1 MGNDYLSGLGQ
12 DFLKKLQLDKAQEA
26 AKEKINNDGNLDFNE
41 TQELA
46 GSVFSIGEDG
56 TVSVEDSTINNLLSD
71 LGVDKKSADYDQLV
85 EETRNEL
92 MTNVQDVVSQNE
104 EQITTEE
111 GQTEYDLIVANYGEY
126 LESIGVDIDD
136 YSADDEDWSAI
147 SQIIADANPDLNV
160 AWGEE
165 IPAGTQINL
174 PKIKIDENGKLVQ
187 APDEET
193 SSVNEETKNEYLE
206 RIEDLMADKDGIK
219 GTDDDLDMIPD
230 DISVEIDGQTYD
242 KTAIQELFDPAN
254 LKNSDISGETIEKIY
269 NVLASGDLDGPGNGT
284 DSMGALKDAISSVVS
299 EYNGEAQNYDGE
311 GIEGFE
317 NTTGLIDNGDGTYSV
332 EVQEWGSD
340 ALDGNEYANDALS
353 RIIANYYPDVEM
365 YSEEYDKVLEEIMS
379 RNEQITDPN
388 LIQTGD
394 KIELPVPEYDE
405 SGAITG
411 FKTPEEVQAA
421 NESQESETT
430 EVTGEVDSTEATDGT
445 SGVDGTNTTSTTP
458 TPTPSSYEGTD
469 SAVQTEI
476 SDEVKEDLE
485 ALGMDPDKVEIQTD
499 IMGNTNYYQ
508 PSEDNENTGV
518 AISYNDYGEI
528 TKSFYENGN
537 LIAAEYYDENN
548 TLTGKSFNYEDGS
561 TMSEVY
567 NEDGKV
573 AARTRF
579 DANGQLI
586 SSETFQYGDDG
597 SYTMTTTDET
607 TGEET
612 TATYEA
618 SPTEPTESPDLIS
631 EEESSGTTTNPEA
644 STNPGTT
651 TAPGTTT
658 DPGTSSDPE
667 VTTDPGTTD
676 PGIGD
681 EPVTITP
688 GVTIDPGETEAD
700 PGLYDPEITG
710 DPTTE
715 AEPETAA
722 AEEDVISD
730 EKAER
735 LAKELHSAMEGWGT
749 DDEAVKNILQNDK
762 ISDADLIKIMKNYPG
777 DEGLTRDIQGDFS
790 GKTED
795 ELTSRITD
803 ALSSE
808 DPLTEETADLIAKEL
823 YQATGAHLGTNEQFV
838 EEMFEKLSPE
848 ALALVNERY
857 STVNEGRTLKE
868 DIKGDFSFGAE
879 DDLIKKLNDA
889 TMSGLKSENMTEEQ
903 AKQYAQELFNAMD
916 GLGTD
921 EETVESIIENVTPEN
936 LVKIMQQYPAD
947 SLVRDIQGDFS
958 LGAEDSLISQITD
971 KLTAQDPI
979 TEETADVIAKELY
992 QATAAHLGT
1001 NEQFVEEIFEKLSPE
1016 SLSYVNTRYSVV
1028 NEERTLSDDIKG
1040 DFSFGKE
1047 DELLKLLYEADMD

>member
-71 LGVDKKSADYDQLV
+71 LGVDKQSADYDQLV

-388 LIQTGD
+388 LIHTGD

-405 SGAITG
+405 NGAITG
-411 FKTPEEVQAA
+411 FKTLEEVQGTT
-421 NESQESETT
+421 ESQEAEETDETVQGTT
-430 EVTGEVDSTEATDGT
+430 ESQDAEETDEITGEITTDGT
-445 SGVDGTNTTSTTP
+445 EEDATNQGSVENADG
-458 TPTPSSYEGTD
+458 E
-469 SAVQTEI
+469 AQI

-485 ALGMDPDKVEIQTD
+485 VLGLDPDKVEVVGDENITYYVQGNISITYD
-499 IMGNTNYYQ
+499 LGDFISKNYNDESGNTFATENYD
-508 PSEDNENTGV
+508 SETNELTGRT
-518 AISYNDYGEI
+518 ILYNDG
-528 TKSFYENGN
+528 SFIVENYDENGN
-537 LIAAEYYDENN
+537 V
-548 TLTGKSFNYEDGS
+548 TSKSYWMDNEQIS
-561 TMSEVY
+561 SESFIY
-567 NEDGKV
+567 NEDGSV
-573 AARTRF
+573 THTIT
-579 DANGQLI
+579 DANG
-586 SSETFQYGDDG
+586 
-597 SYTMTTTDET
+597 
-607 TGEET
+607 
-612 TATYEA
+612 
-618 SPTEPTESPDLIS
+618 
-631 EEESSGTTTNPEA
+631 
-644 STNPGTT
+644 
-651 TAPGTTT
+651 
-658 DPGTSSDPE
+658 E
-667 VTTDPGTTD
+667 VTTEELSAEDVPPATEIPESFGPPPADAAATATATGTE
-676 PGIGD
+676 I
-681 EPVTITP
+681 
-688 GVTIDPGETEAD
+688 AD
-700 PGLYDPEITG
+700 EITS
-710 DPTTE
+710 
-715 AEPETAA
+715 
-722 AEEDVISD
+722 I
-730 EKAER
+730 
-735 LAKELHSAMEGWGT
+735 LADTK
-749 DDEAVKNILQNDK
+749 
-762 ISDADLIKIMKNYPG
+762 
-777 DEGLTRDIQGDFS
+777 EGLEMLSGDNANKKLES
-790 GKTED
+790 SLQSIE
-795 ELTSRITD
+795 D
-803 ALSSE
+803 ALSAINDME
-808 DPLTEETADLIAKEL
+808 DEDAKAEVL
-823 YQATGAHLGTNEQFV
+823 QNVISQLG
-838 EEMFEKLSPE
+838 K
-848 ALALVNERY
+848 
-857 STVNEGRTLKE
+857 
-868 DIKGDFSFGAE
+868 
-879 DDLIKKLNDA
+879 
-889 TMSGLKSENMTEEQ
+889 SGLT
-903 AKQYAQELFNAMD
+903 
-916 GLGTD
+916 
-921 EETVESIIENVTPEN
+921 
-936 LVKIMQQYPAD
+936 
-947 SLVRDIQGDFS
+947 
-958 LGAEDSLISQITD
+958 QITD
-971 KLTAQDPI
+971 IMDTVTKDHWIRRDERAGDDHKEIIEMLTTVDFNYPDNIKMLKEFYADRADNFWGKESFEENLYTIDENDIDTLGQMPVDTKRDLLESLFNDDLFSYHAGFDNEQKQLFKAIIMPNADYPQSFIDSKALIDEYRKSHNDTENMYMLSFHIADHQDI
-979 TEETADVIAKELY
+979 LNNLSVEQMAEIIQLAGGGDTEEAIAK
-992 QATAAHLGT
+992 
-1001 NEQFVEEIFEKLSPE
+1001 
-1016 SLSYVNTRYSVV
+1016 
-1028 NEERTLSDDIKG
+1028 
-1040 DFSFGKE
+1040 GKE
-1047 DELLKLLYEADMD
+1047 WMEQYILDIYQYDGGEEMARESAAMFTLTEC

>member
-71 LGVDKKSADYDQLV
+71 LGVDKQSADYDQLV

-269 NVLASGDLDGPGNGT
+269 NVLASGDLDGPDNGA

-299 EYNGEAQNYDGE
+299 EYNGDSQNYDGE

-388 LIQTGD
+388 LIHTGD

-405 SGAITG
+405 NGAITG
-411 FKTPEEVQAA
+411 FKTLEEVQGTT
-421 NESQESETT
+421 ESQEAEETDETVQGTT
-430 EVTGEVDSTEATDGT
+430 ESQDAEETDEITGEITTDGT
-445 SGVDGTNTTSTTP
+445 EEDATNQGSVENADG
-458 TPTPSSYEGTD
+458 E
-469 SAVQTEI
+469 AQI

-485 ALGMDPDKVEIQTD
+485 VLGLDPDKVEVVGDENITYYVQGNISITYD
-499 IMGNTNYYQ
+499 LGDFISKNYNDESGNTFATENYD
-508 PSEDNENTGV
+508 SETNELTGRT
-518 AISYNDYGEI
+518 ILYNDG
-528 TKSFYENGN
+528 SFIVENYDENGN
-537 LIAAEYYDENN
+537 V
-548 TLTGKSFNYEDGS
+548 TSKSYWMDNEQIS
-561 TMSEVY
+561 SESFIY
-567 NEDGKV
+567 NEDGSV
-573 AARTRF
+573 THTIT
-579 DANGQLI
+579 DANG
-586 SSETFQYGDDG
+586 
-597 SYTMTTTDET
+597 
-607 TGEET
+607 
-612 TATYEA
+612 
-618 SPTEPTESPDLIS
+618 
-631 EEESSGTTTNPEA
+631 
-644 STNPGTT
+644 
-651 TAPGTTT
+651 
-658 DPGTSSDPE
+658 E
-667 VTTDPGTTD
+667 VTTEELSAEDVPPATEIPESFGPPPADAAATATATGTE
-676 PGIGD
+676 I
-681 EPVTITP
+681 
-688 GVTIDPGETEAD
+688 AD
-700 PGLYDPEITG
+700 EITS
-710 DPTTE
+710 
-715 AEPETAA
+715 
-722 AEEDVISD
+722 I
-730 EKAER
+730 
-735 LAKELHSAMEGWGT
+735 LADTK
-749 DDEAVKNILQNDK
+749 
-762 ISDADLIKIMKNYPG
+762 
-777 DEGLTRDIQGDFS
+777 EGLEMLSGDNANKKLES
-790 GKTED
+790 SLQSIE
-795 ELTSRITD
+795 D
-803 ALSSE
+803 ALSAINDME
-808 DPLTEETADLIAKEL
+808 DEDAKAEVL
-823 YQATGAHLGTNEQFV
+823 QNVISQLG
-838 EEMFEKLSPE
+838 K
-848 ALALVNERY
+848 
-857 STVNEGRTLKE
+857 
-868 DIKGDFSFGAE
+868 
-879 DDLIKKLNDA
+879 
-889 TMSGLKSENMTEEQ
+889 SGLT
-903 AKQYAQELFNAMD
+903 
-916 GLGTD
+916 
-921 EETVESIIENVTPEN
+921 
-936 LVKIMQQYPAD
+936 
-947 SLVRDIQGDFS
+947 
-958 LGAEDSLISQITD
+958 QITD
-971 KLTAQDPI
+971 IMDTVTKDHWIRRDERAGDDHKEIIEMLTTVDFNYPDNIKMLKEFYADRADNFWGKESFEENLYTIDENDIDTLGQMPVDTKRDLLESLFNDDLFSYHAGFDNEQKQLFKAIIMPNADYPQSFIDSKALIDEYRKSHNDTENMYMLSFHIADHQDI
-979 TEETADVIAKELY
+979 LNNLSVEQMAEIIQLAGGGDTEEAIAK
-992 QATAAHLGT
+992 
-1001 NEQFVEEIFEKLSPE
+1001 
-1016 SLSYVNTRYSVV
+1016 
-1028 NEERTLSDDIKG
+1028 
-1040 DFSFGKE
+1040 GKE
-1047 DELLKLLYEADMD
+1047 WMEQYILDIYQYDGGEEMARESAAMFTLTEC